1 MATGRKIEKL
11 VRADYEDYD
20 IILIRISDIQS
31 IYTEAT
37 NNDYYVLIQQSSKG
51 DNHSIFH
58 SFPFGNRDRYN
69 LFSFMTY
76 ICNKI
81 NEAKKKTGDD
91 FLLILKHR
99 DNPKSYKDVYLLSE
113 VMLVP

>member
-11 VRADYEDYD
+11 IRADYEDYD

-31 IYTEAT
+31 VYTEVT
-37 NNDYYVLIQQSSKG
+37 NNDYYVLIQYSSNG
-51 DNHSIFH
+51 NDHPIFH
-58 SFPFGNRDRYN
+58 SFPFGKRDGYS
-69 LFSFMTY
+69 LFSFMSN

-81 NEAKKKTGDD
+81 NEARKKNDD
-91 FLLILKHR
+91 EFLLILKHR